1 MFEELIEKYP
11 QQSKELLIQYR
22 MNEILMKFPNKKFYE
37 NKLICSEKSKN
48 YFLNIGVLEKYDSS
62 SPLIFIDTSEHEGS
76 EESKL
81 NSSDSYINNFEA
93 EIALKIAQMYL
104 EKDIK
109 PKNIGIIATYAD
121 QVRLI
126 DNKTKVDV
134 KSADGFQGGER
145 DIIIVSLVRSNEEGK
160 IGFLKDLKRLNVLLT
175 RAKKKLIIIGNRKTL
190 ESNGDYE
197 EFLEFCETIGGI
209 KKCEI

>member
-1 MFEELIEKYP
+1 
-11 QQSKELLIQYR
+11 
-22 MNEILMKFPNKKFYE
+22 
-37 NKLICSEKSKN
+37 
-48 YFLNIGVLEKYDSS
+48 
-62 SPLIFIDTSEHEGS
+62 
-76 EESKL
+76 
-81 NSSDSYINNFEA
+81 
-93 EIALKIAQMYL
+93 MYL